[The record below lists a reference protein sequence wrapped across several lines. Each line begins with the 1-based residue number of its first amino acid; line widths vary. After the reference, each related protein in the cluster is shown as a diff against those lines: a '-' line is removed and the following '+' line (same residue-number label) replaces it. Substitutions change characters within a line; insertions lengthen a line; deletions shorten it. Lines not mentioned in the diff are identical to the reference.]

1 MLDFLQAEIVWHL
14 LERWEG
20 LRVREDGMEVFEVL
34 VQPAQDVQHENAV
47 GDVNTEV
54 GEGVGEA
61 LHLPAV
67 IVDAEV
73 TLNKA
78 PEGGIDVEGAGFM
91 VAEEVVL
98 QGQQGVVSPVA
109 MLPGDMLP
117 VGGDGVLDP

>member
-1 MLDFLQAEIVWHL
+1 
-14 LERWEG
+14 
-20 LRVREDGMEVFEVL
+20 VREDGMEVFEVL

-78 PEGGIDVEGAGFM
+78 PEGGIDVEGAGFV

-109 MLPGDMLP
+109 MLLGDMLP
-117 VGGDGVLDP
+117 VEGDGVLDP